1 MHSSARTV
9 LSALVAIAAT
19 MPLAAQTTAA
29 GERIQYMRVIAKDY
43 VFDAPATVPAGI
55 TTIQLIN
62 QGADVHHITL
72 HAMPEGRTV
81 KEYFDATRNAGRAPA
96 WVRQVA
102 QTPTIPNGG
111 ETFVTLRMPA
121 GRYILSCLIPAA
133 DGRSHVA
140 KGMYQIITATGPA
153 AAAPTAARRP
163 GR

>member
-9 LSALVAIAAT
+9 LSALVAMVAT

-29 GERIQYMRVIAKDY
+29 GERIQYIRVIAKDY

-55 TTIQLIN
+55 ATIQLIN
-62 QGADVHHITL
+62 QGADVHHITV
-72 HAMPEGRTV
+72 HALPEGRTV

-111 ETFVTLRMPA
+111 EAFITLRMPA
-121 GRYILSCLIPAA
+121 GRYILSCIIPAA
-133 DGRSHVA
+133 DGRSHIA
-140 KGMYQIITATGPA
+140 KGMYQMITATTPA
-153 AAAPTAARRP
+153 APAATAARRP